1 MSEFT
6 VSMDQPALGVIDGA
20 IDESVRGD
28 LAEAMQSLSTTGAI
42 PGVLSSL
49 NRFTIGT
56 PLVFPIDPGQSADQ
70 RLIPANLAGYEFY
83 RVQLA
88 CTFDPAPH
96 YRFHQATFSVSLLS
110 EPARPE
116 AIVYDLYPLQALD
129 ERKISRKLGIT
140 PELKLDVKPIT
151 QVDAK
156 LLSVE
161 RGSEYIAYSSRI
173 QGFGLQTAAVR
184 WQFTRTDSHEISGS
198 QPLFMIIC
206 KAPGTIVSARFELQA
221 QVELLLDIGP
231 IGPIPLTTTLRRGG
245 KITDDLDA
253 PLC

>member
-6 VSMDQPALGVIDGA
+6 VSTDQPPLGEIDGM
-20 IDESVRGD
+20 IDETVRGE
-28 LAEAMQSLSTTGAI
+28 LTEAMQSLSTTGTI
-42 PGVLSSL
+42 PGILNSV
-49 NRFTIGT
+49 NRFSIGT
-56 PLVFPIDPGQSADQ
+56 PLVFPVESSQSAEQ

-96 YRFHQATFSVSLLS
+96 YRFHAATFSISLLS
-110 EPARPE
+110 EPAQPE
-116 AIVYDLYPLQALD
+116 AIAYDIYPLQALD
-129 ERKISRKLGIT
+129 ERKISRKFGIT
-140 PELKLDVKPIT
+140 PELKLDVKPVT

-173 QGFGLQTAAVR
+173 QGFGLQTATIR
-184 WQFTRTDSHEISGS
+184 WQFTRTESHEISGS
-198 QPLFMIIC
+198 QPLFVVIC
-206 KAPGTIVSARFELQA
+206 KAPGTIVRGRFDLRA

-231 IGPIPLTTTLRRGG
+231 IGPIPLTTTFRRGG
-245 KITDDLDA
+245 KITDDLDS